1 MLRYSSG
8 LTVTATTPRRPPGD
22 GGRARRKMNVCRLRL
37 TVPPDEGSQPE
48 QGAKEPE
55 RKKNELYHVPNG
67 LSPGK
72 LSHGMVYGVVHRTDN
87 NHKREMVVYGW
98 SADQLKEEMNYIK
111 EVRATLEKVRK
122 KMYGEYDEM
131 KRKIQQLTNEL
142 KVTNAHQESLENHV
156 RVQAAALDSF
166 SEMNSSLTSASIDLQ
181 KTLVDVTL
189 ENTDIR
195 EQIRNLKHT
204 HEQSMEKLR
213 EKQKQLETAQIENQL
228 LKLKV
233 ESSQEANAEVMRE
246 MTRKLY
252 SQYEEKMREEEQK
265 HKAEKEIL
273 LEETNRLLKAIEE
286 ANKKMQITETSIQE
300 KDQRIGELDR
310 LIERMEEERHQL
322 QKQLELNEIK
332 ISGAKSE
339 NNSDSE
345 RSQHLEEVAAS
356 LRERIKHLDDMVH
369 CQQKKVK
376 HMVEEIEMLK
386 KKVKEKELFIIQLL
400 EKISFLEC
408 ENKELQDKL
417 DYLMENQPKTNIET
431 RDTGVGCDLPN
442 STENRRS
449 PESARPVRTYTPF
462 KRVLEFSTKNM
473 KSEIYVFIKLKKGE
487 KDNGN
492 DTFNRKEARVW
503 RPPEDCG
510 SGARGAGPGRLSRRR
525 AVRGGMA
532 AAAGGGD
539 LRGRS
544 LPELREMLR
553 RQERL
558 LADRKFIARLPDRG
572 KKISNFAEKLTLAIL
587 QEEEL
592 ARTAELLSAVRL
604 EFQGKQEEINTSKQ
618 QVILKK
624 DTLNREDSSVFN
636 ENSNIKEVSEISSQ
650 RQEVECI
657 EQDATNTALE
667 NQRTRRKNDK
677 VKAVT
682 KDQNPFCEVVSK
694 SVTSSHQ
701 KNDRQVSQSNAEDGT
716 EGRAALDNGKD
727 ALVDAFQKVTIAD
740 ADDSEKVLE
749 KEQNVAKHKGN
760 IFGSLHPKT
769 PHYIEV
775 LESRAKN
782 PIIKKS
788 KFKTNVLSG
797 EQSGSSHGSSS
808 SQSPGGFGF
817 PITVEE
823 RRLRDKKHLNDITAA
838 RLPPLHHSPAKL
850 LSIEESIAIQIQQ
863 KEAYEEI
870 QAKLAAQKLAE
881 RLNIKMLRFEP
892 EGEASMQYREVRD
905 EDYFSAED

>member
-1 MLRYSSG
+1 MCAGAERRRRPKAAAVRASAAAAEMLRYSSG
-8 LTVTATTPRRPPGD
+8 LTVTATTSRRPPGD
-22 GGRARRKMNVCRLRL
+22 GGRTRRKMNVCRLRL
-37 TVPPDEGSQPE
+37 TVPPDEASQPE
-48 QGAKEPE
+48 QGAKELE
-55 RKKNELYHVPNG
+55 RKKNDLCHVPNG
-67 LSPGK
+67 MPPGK

-322 QKQLELNEIK
+322 QKQLELNEIQ

-345 RSQHLEEVAAS
+345 RSQHLEEVAAN

-417 DYLMENQPKTNIET
+417 DYLMENQPKTNVET
-431 RDTGVGCDLPN
+431 RDTGVGCDLP
-442 STENRRS
+442 
-449 PESARPVRTYTPF
+449 Y
-462 KRVLEFSTKNM
+462 
-473 KSEIYVFIKLKKGE
+473 
-487 KDNGN
+487 
-492 DTFNRKEARVW
+492 
-503 RPPEDCG
+503 
-510 SGARGAGPGRLSRRR
+510 
-525 AVRGGMA
+525 
-532 AAAGGGD
+532 
-539 LRGRS
+539 
-544 LPELREMLR
+544 
-553 RQERL
+553 
-558 LADRKFIARLPDRG
+558 RKFIARLPDKG
-572 KKISNFAEKLTLAIL
+572 KKISDFAEKLTLAIL

-604 EFQGKQEEINTSKQ
+604 EFQVKQEEINTSKH
-618 QVILKK
+618 QVILNE
-624 DTLNREDSSVFN
+624 DTQTCENSSIFN
-636 ENSNIKEVSEISSQ
+636 EKSNIKEVSSIASQ
-650 RQEVECI
+650 GQEAECI
-657 EQDATNTALE
+657 EQDATSTTLK
-667 NQRTRRKNDK
+667 NQRTQGKNGKDK
-677 VKAVT
+677 TVT
-682 KDQNPFCEVVSK
+682 KDQNLFCEVVSNPA
-694 SVTSSHQ
+694 TSSCLE
-701 KNDRQVSQSNAEDGT
+701 NDQQVSPSHPEHGT
-716 EGRAALDNGKD
+716 ESTAASDNRKD
-727 ALVDAFQKVTIAD
+727 ALVDAFQKVKIVD
-740 ADDSEKVLE
+740 GNNDEKVSE
-749 KEQNVAKHKGN
+749 QEQNVAKQHKGR
-760 IFGSLHPKT
+760 IFGSVHPKT

-782 PIIKKS
+782 PVIKKS
-788 KFKTNVLSG
+788 KFKPNMLSG

-808 SQSPGGFGF
+808 SQSPGGFGS
-817 PITVEE
+817 PITAEE

-863 KEAYEEI
+863 KEAYEEM

-892 EGEASMQYREVRD
+892 EGKASMQYREAQD
-905 EDYFSAED
+905 EDYSSAED

>member
-8 LTVTATTPRRPPGD
+8 LTVTATTPRRTAGD

-37 TVPPDEGSQPE
+37 TVPPDEVSQPE

-55 RKKNELYHVPNG
+55 RKKQELYHVPNG
-67 LSPGK
+67 MSPGK

-252 SQYEEKMREEEQK
+252 NQYEEKMREEEQK

-286 ANKKMQITETSIQE
+286 SNKKMQITETSIKE

-322 QKQLELNEIK
+322 QKQLELNEIQL
-332 ISGAKSE
+332 SGAKSE
-339 NNSDSE
+339 SNSDSE

-376 HMVEEIEMLK
+376 HMVEEIEMLR

-417 DYLMENQPKTNIET
+417 EYLMENQPKTNVET
-431 RDTGVGCDLPN
+431 RDAGVGCDLP
-442 STENRRS
+442 S
-449 PESARPVRTYTPF
+449 
-462 KRVLEFSTKNM
+462 
-473 KSEIYVFIKLKKGE
+473 
-487 KDNGN
+487 
-492 DTFNRKEARVW
+492 
-503 RPPEDCG
+503 
-510 SGARGAGPGRLSRRR
+510 
-525 AVRGGMA
+525 
-532 AAAGGGD
+532 
-539 LRGRS
+539 
-544 LPELREMLR
+544 
-553 RQERL
+553 
-558 LADRKFIARLPDRG
+558 RKFIDKLPDKG
-572 KKISNFAEKLTLAIL
+572 KKISDFAEKLMCAIS
-587 QEEEL
+587 QEEEV

-604 EFQGKQEEINTSKQ
+604 EFQAEQDKARTGKQRLALSEHTLHQKEPVVLSDGSRAEVPKTASQGQGGECLGQEPTS
-618 QVILKK
+618 
-624 DTLNREDSSVFN
+624 
-636 ENSNIKEVSEISSQ
+636 
-650 RQEVECI
+650 
-657 EQDATNTALE
+657 TALE
-667 NQRTRRKNDK
+667 HQRTRSRNDEIK
-677 VKAVT
+677 TAT
-682 KDQNPFCEVVSK
+682 EDRNLCEAITESAP
-694 SVTSSHQ
+694 SSHLNSEQ
-701 KNDRQVSQSNAEDGT
+701 QISRNNTEGGT
-716 EGRAALDNGKD
+716 ESDLDNCKD
-727 ALVDAFQKVTIAD
+727 TLVDAFQKVTIGD
-740 ADDSEKVLE
+740 GDNSEKVLE
-749 KEQNVAKHKGN
+749 KEQNVPKHKGN
-760 IFGSLHPKT
+760 VFGSLHPRT

-782 PIIKKS
+782 PVIKKS
-788 KFKTNVLSG
+788 KFKTNALSG
-797 EQSGSSHGSSS
+797 EQSGSSRGSSP
-808 SQSPGGFGF
+808 SQSPGGSGS
-817 PITVEE
+817 PMTAEE

-863 KEAYEEI
+863 KEAYEEM

-881 RLNIKMLRFEP
+881 RLNIKMTSFEP
-892 EGEASMQYREVRD
+892 EGEAAMQYREVRD

>member
-1 MLRYSSG
+1 
-8 LTVTATTPRRPPGD
+8 
-22 GGRARRKMNVCRLRL
+22 MNVCRLRL

-55 RKKNELYHVPNG
+55 RKKNLYHVPNG
-67 LSPGK
+67 MSPGK

-111 EVRATLEKVRK
+111 EVRATLEKVRR

-252 SQYEEKMREEEQK
+252 NQYEEKMREEEQK

-286 ANKKMQITETSIQE
+286 ANKKMQITETTIQE

-310 LIERMEEERHQL
+310 LIECMEEERHQL
-322 QKQLELNEIK
+322 QKQLELNEIQ

-376 HMVEEIEMLK
+376 QMVEEIEMLR

-417 DYLMENQPKTNIET
+417 DYLMENQPKINIET
-431 RDTGVGCDLPN
+431 RDAGVGCDLP
-442 STENRRS
+442 
-449 PESARPVRTYTPF
+449 Y
-462 KRVLEFSTKNM
+462 
-473 KSEIYVFIKLKKGE
+473 
-487 KDNGN
+487 
-492 DTFNRKEARVW
+492 
-503 RPPEDCG
+503 
-510 SGARGAGPGRLSRRR
+510 
-525 AVRGGMA
+525 
-532 AAAGGGD
+532 
-539 LRGRS
+539 
-544 LPELREMLR
+544 
-553 RQERL
+553 
-558 LADRKFIARLPDRG
+558 
-572 KKISNFAEKLTLAIL
+572 
-587 QEEEL
+587 
-592 ARTAELLSAVRL
+592 
-604 EFQGKQEEINTSKQ
+604 
-618 QVILKK
+618 
-624 DTLNREDSSVFN
+624 
-636 ENSNIKEVSEISSQ
+636 
-650 RQEVECI
+650 
-657 EQDATNTALE
+657 
-667 NQRTRRKNDK
+667 
-677 VKAVT
+677 
-682 KDQNPFCEVVSK
+682 
-694 SVTSSHQ
+694 
-701 KNDRQVSQSNAEDGT
+701 
-716 EGRAALDNGKD
+716 
-727 ALVDAFQKVTIAD
+727 
-740 ADDSEKVLE
+740 
-749 KEQNVAKHKGN
+749 
-760 IFGSLHPKT
+760 
-769 PHYIEV
+769 
-775 LESRAKN
+775 
-782 PIIKKS
+782 
-788 KFKTNVLSG
+788 
-797 EQSGSSHGSSS
+797 
-808 SQSPGGFGF
+808 SQSPGGLGS
-817 PITVEE
+817 PVTAEE
-823 RRLRDKKHLNDITAA
+823 RRRRDKKHLNDITAA

-850 LSIEESIAIQIQQ
+850 LSIEESIAIQMQQ
-863 KEAYEEI
+863 KEAYEEM

-905 EDYFSAED
+905 ED

>member
-67 LSPGK
+67 MSPGK

-322 QKQLELNEIK
+322 QKQLELNEMQ

-339 NNSDSE
+339 NNSDTE

-376 HMVEEIEMLK
+376 HMVEEIEMLR
-386 KKVKEKELFIIQLL
+386 KKVKEKELFIVQLL

-417 DYLMENQPKTNIET
+417 DYLMENQPKTNVET
-431 RDTGVGCDLPN
+431 RDTGVGCDLP
-442 STENRRS
+442 
-449 PESARPVRTYTPF
+449 Y
-462 KRVLEFSTKNM
+462 
-473 KSEIYVFIKLKKGE
+473 
-487 KDNGN
+487 
-492 DTFNRKEARVW
+492 
-503 RPPEDCG
+503 
-510 SGARGAGPGRLSRRR
+510 
-525 AVRGGMA
+525 
-532 AAAGGGD
+532 
-539 LRGRS
+539 
-544 LPELREMLR
+544 
-553 RQERL
+553 
-558 LADRKFIARLPDRG
+558 RKFIARLPDKG
-572 KKISNFAEKLTLAIL
+572 KKVSDFVEKLKLAIS
-587 QEEEL
+587 QEEEV

-604 EFQGKQEEINTSKQ
+604 EFQVKQDEINANKQ
-618 QVILKK
+618 QVVLKE
-624 DTLNREDSSVFN
+624 DRLNNENSTVCN
-636 ENSNIKEVSEISSQ
+636 ENSNTKEVSEISSQ
-650 RQEVECI
+650 RQEAECI
-657 EQDATNTALE
+657 AHDATNTALE
-667 NQRTRRKNDK
+667 NQRTQRKNEE
-677 VKAVT
+677 VKTVT
-682 KDQNPFCEVVSK
+682 KDQYLLCEVVSK
-694 SVTSSHQ
+694 SDTSSHL
-701 KNDRQVSQSNAEDGT
+701 KNDEQISQSKSEDGA
-716 EGRAALDNGKD
+716 ESAGALDNSKD
-727 ALVDAFQKVTIAD
+727 ELVDAFQKVTIVGG
-740 ADDSEKVLE
+740 DDGEKVLD
-749 KEQNVAKHKGN
+749 KEQSVAKHKGN
-760 IFGSLHPKT
+760 IFGSLYPKT

-782 PIIKKS
+782 PVIKKS

-797 EQSGSSHGSSS
+797 EQNGSLRGSAS
-808 SQSPGGFGF
+808 SQSPGACGS
-817 PITVEE
+817 PITAEE
-823 RRLRDKKHLNDITAA
+823 RRLRDKKHLNEITAA
-838 RLPPLHHSPAKL
+838 RLPPLHHSPTKL

-863 KEAYEEI
+863 KAVYEEM

-892 EGEASMQYREVRD
+892 EGVLQYRDGRD
-905 EDYFSAED
+905 EDYSSAED

>member
-8 LTVTATTPRRPPGD
+8 LTVTATTPRRPGGD
-22 GGRARRKMNVCRLRL
+22 SGRARRKMNVCRLRL

-67 LSPGK
+67 MSPGT

-87 NHKREMVVYGW
+87 NRKREMVVYGW

-252 SQYEEKMREEEQK
+252 SQYEEKMKEEEQK

-322 QKQLELNEIK
+322 QKQLELNEIQ

-339 NNSDSE
+339 NSDSE

-376 HMVEEIEMLK
+376 HMVEEIEMLR

-417 DYLMENQPKTNIET
+417 DYLMENQPKTNVET
-431 RDTGVGCDLPN
+431 RDAGVGCDLP
-442 STENRRS
+442 S
-449 PESARPVRTYTPF
+449 
-462 KRVLEFSTKNM
+462 
-473 KSEIYVFIKLKKGE
+473 
-487 KDNGN
+487 
-492 DTFNRKEARVW
+492 
-503 RPPEDCG
+503 
-510 SGARGAGPGRLSRRR
+510 
-525 AVRGGMA
+525 
-532 AAAGGGD
+532 
-539 LRGRS
+539 
-544 LPELREMLR
+544 
-553 RQERL
+553 
-558 LADRKFIARLPDRG
+558 RKFIDRLPDKG
-572 KKISNFAEKLTLAIL
+572 KKISDFAEKLKLAIL

-592 ARTAELLSAVRL
+592 ARTAELLTAVRL
-604 EFQGKQEEINTSKQ
+604 EFQANQEKANTSKQ
-618 QVILKK
+618 QVTLKE
-624 DTLNREDSSVFN
+624 DVLSQEDSSALN
-636 ENSNIKEVSEISSQ
+636 KNSNIKDVSKISSQ
-650 RQEVECI
+650 KQEAECI
-657 EQDATNTALE
+657 GQDATKTALE
-667 NQRTRRKNDK
+667 NQRTLRDDDK
-677 VKAVT
+677 IKTVS
-682 KDQNPFCEVVSK
+682 KDQGLFCEVVSK
-694 SVTSSHQ
+694 SATSSHL
-701 KNDRQVSQSNAEDGT
+701 KNDQQISQRSADDGT
-716 EGRAALDNGKD
+716 ESTGATDNSRD
-727 ALVDAFQKVTIAD
+727 MLVDAFQKVTIAD
-740 ADDSEKVLE
+740 GDNSEKVLE

-782 PIIKKS
+782 PVIKKS

-808 SQSPGGFGF
+808 SQSPGGFGS
-817 PITVEE
+817 PITAEE

-838 RLPPLHHSPAKL
+838 RLPPLHHAPAKL

-863 KEAYEEI
+863 KEVYEEM

-881 RLNIKMLRFEP
+881 RLNIKMMSFEP
-892 EGEASMQYREVRD
+892 EGEAAMQYREVRD

>member
-67 LSPGK
+67 MSPGK

-310 LIERMEEERHQL
+310 LIECMEEERHQL
-322 QKQLELNEIK
+322 QKQLELNEMQ

-339 NNSDSE
+339 NNSDSD

-376 HMVEEIEMLK
+376 HMVEEIEMLR

-417 DYLMENQPKTNIET
+417 DFLMENQPKTNIET
-431 RDTGVGCDLPN
+431 RDAGVGCDLP
-442 STENRRS
+442 
-449 PESARPVRTYTPF
+449 Y
-462 KRVLEFSTKNM
+462 
-473 KSEIYVFIKLKKGE
+473 
-487 KDNGN
+487 
-492 DTFNRKEARVW
+492 
-503 RPPEDCG
+503 
-510 SGARGAGPGRLSRRR
+510 
-525 AVRGGMA
+525 
-532 AAAGGGD
+532 
-539 LRGRS
+539 
-544 LPELREMLR
+544 
-553 RQERL
+553 
-558 LADRKFIARLPDRG
+558 RKFIARLPDKG
-572 KKISNFAEKLTLAIL
+572 KKISDFAEKLRVAIL

-604 EFQGKQEEINTSKQ
+604 EFQVKQEEISTSKQ
-618 QVILKK
+618 QVILNT
-624 DTLNREDSSVFN
+624 DTLNREGSSALN
-636 ENSNIKEVSEISSQ
+636 ENSNMKEVSEISSQ
-650 RQEVECI
+650 RQEAECI
-657 EQDATNTALE
+657 EQEHPNTALE
-667 NQRTRRKNDK
+667 SQRTRRKEDE
-677 VKAVT
+677 VKTVT
-682 KDQNPFCEVVSK
+682 KDQNLFCGVTSK
-694 SVTSSHQ
+694 SAMSSHLR
-701 KNDRQVSQSNAEDGT
+701 NDQQVSQSSTEGGT
-716 EGRAALDNGKD
+716 ESTAALDNSKD
-727 ALVDAFQKVTIAD
+727 TLVEAFQKVTIVD
-740 ADDSEKVLE
+740 GDNSGKVLE
-749 KEQNVAKHKGN
+749 KEQHVAKHKGN
-760 IFGSLHPKT
+760 IFGSLYPKT

-782 PIIKKS
+782 PVIKKS
-788 KFKTNVLSG
+788 KFKTNIVSG

-808 SQSPGGFGF
+808 SQSPGGLGS
-817 PITVEE
+817 PITTEE

-838 RLPPLHHSPAKL
+838 RLPPLHHAPAKL
-850 LSIEESIAIQIQQ
+850 LPIEESIAIQIQQ
-863 KEAYEEI
+863 KEAYEEM

>member
-8 LTVTATTPRRPPGD
+8 LTVTATTPRRPGGD
-22 GGRARRKMNVCRLRL
+22 SGRARRKMNVCRLRL

-67 LSPGK
+67 MSPGT

-322 QKQLELNEIK
+322 QKQLELNEIQ

-339 NNSDSE
+339 NSDSE

-376 HMVEEIEMLK
+376 HMVEEIEMLR
-386 KKVKEKELFIIQLL
+386 KKVKEKEVFIIQLL

-417 DYLMENQPKTNIET
+417 DYLMENQPKTNVET
-431 RDTGVGCDLPN
+431 RDAGVECDLPS
-442 STENRRS
+442 STSIENRRS

-462 KRVLEFSTKNM
+462 KRVLEFSTKN
-473 KSEIYVFIKLKKGE
+473 S
-487 KDNGN
+487 
-492 DTFNRKEARVW
+492 
-503 RPPEDCG
+503 
-510 SGARGAGPGRLSRRR
+510 
-525 AVRGGMA
+525 
-532 AAAGGGD
+532 
-539 LRGRS
+539 
-544 LPELREMLR
+544 
-553 RQERL
+553 
-558 LADRKFIARLPDRG
+558 
-572 KKISNFAEKLTLAIL
+572 
-587 QEEEL
+587 
-592 ARTAELLSAVRL
+592 
-604 EFQGKQEEINTSKQ
+604 TS
-618 QVILKK
+618 
-624 DTLNREDSSVFN
+624 
-636 ENSNIKEVSEISSQ
+636 
-650 RQEVECI
+650 
-657 EQDATNTALE
+657 
-667 NQRTRRKNDK
+667 
-677 VKAVT
+677 
-682 KDQNPFCEVVSK
+682 
-694 SVTSSHQ
+694 
-701 KNDRQVSQSNAEDGT
+701 
-716 EGRAALDNGKD
+716 
-727 ALVDAFQKVTIAD
+727 
-740 ADDSEKVLE
+740 
-749 KEQNVAKHKGN
+749 
-760 IFGSLHPKT
+760 
-769 PHYIEV
+769 
-775 LESRAKN
+775 
-782 PIIKKS
+782 
-788 KFKTNVLSG
+788 
-797 EQSGSSHGSSS
+797 
-808 SQSPGGFGF
+808 
-817 PITVEE
+817 
-823 RRLRDKKHLNDITAA
+823 
-838 RLPPLHHSPAKL
+838 
-850 LSIEESIAIQIQQ
+850 
-863 KEAYEEI
+863 
-870 QAKLAAQKLAE
+870 
-881 RLNIKMLRFEP
+881 
-892 EGEASMQYREVRD
+892 
-905 EDYFSAED
+905 

>member
-1 MLRYSSG
+1 MEECQTLVSLLVVSRHI
-8 LTVTATTPRRPPGD
+8 
-22 GGRARRKMNVCRLRL
+22 MNVCRLRL
-37 TVPPDEGSQPE
+37 TVPPDEISQPD

-55 RKKNELYHVPNG
+55 RKKNLYHVPNG
-67 LSPGK
+67 MSPGK

-322 QKQLELNEIK
+322 QKQLELNEMQ

-376 HMVEEIEMLK
+376 HMVEEIEMLR

-417 DYLMENQPKTNIET
+417 DFLMENQPKTNIET
-431 RDTGVGCDLPN
+431 RDAGVECDLP
-442 STENRRS
+442 
-449 PESARPVRTYTPF
+449 Y
-462 KRVLEFSTKNM
+462 
-473 KSEIYVFIKLKKGE
+473 
-487 KDNGN
+487 
-492 DTFNRKEARVW
+492 
-503 RPPEDCG
+503 
-510 SGARGAGPGRLSRRR
+510 
-525 AVRGGMA
+525 
-532 AAAGGGD
+532 
-539 LRGRS
+539 
-544 LPELREMLR
+544 
-553 RQERL
+553 
-558 LADRKFIARLPDRG
+558 RLPD
-572 KKISNFAEKLTLAIL
+572 K
-587 QEEEL
+587 
-592 ARTAELLSAVRL
+592 
-604 EFQGKQEEINTSKQ
+604 
-618 QVILKK
+618 
-624 DTLNREDSSVFN
+624 
-636 ENSNIKEVSEISSQ
+636 
-650 RQEVECI
+650 
-657 EQDATNTALE
+657 
-667 NQRTRRKNDK
+667 
-677 VKAVT
+677 
-682 KDQNPFCEVVSK
+682 
-694 SVTSSHQ
+694 
-701 KNDRQVSQSNAEDGT
+701 
-716 EGRAALDNGKD
+716 
-727 ALVDAFQKVTIAD
+727 
-740 ADDSEKVLE
+740 
-749 KEQNVAKHKGN
+749 
-760 IFGSLHPKT
+760 
-769 PHYIEV
+769 
-775 LESRAKN
+775 
-782 PIIKKS
+782 
-788 KFKTNVLSG
+788 

-808 SQSPGGFGF
+808 SQSPGGLGS
-817 PITVEE
+817 PITTEE

-838 RLPPLHHSPAKL
+838 RLPPLHHAPAKL
-850 LSIEESIAIQIQQ
+850 LPIEESIAIQIQQ
-863 KEAYEEI
+863 KEAYEEM

>member
-8 LTVTATTPRRPPGD
+8 LTVTATTPRGQPGD

-37 TVPPDEGSQPE
+37 TVPPDEVSQPE
-48 QGAKEPE
+48 QGVKETE
-55 RKKNELYHVPNG
+55 RKKSELYHVPNG
-67 LSPGK
+67 MCPGK

-142 KVTNAHQESLENHV
+142 KVTNAHQESLETHV

-233 ESSQEANAEVMRE
+233 EASQEANAEVMRE

-265 HKAEKEIL
+265 HKAEKEVL

-310 LIERMEEERHQL
+310 LIERMEVERQQL
-322 QKQLELNEIK
+322 QKQLELNEIQ
-332 ISGAKSE
+332 IYGAKSE

-376 HMVEEIEMLK
+376 HMVEEIEMLR
-386 KKVKEKELFIIQLL
+386 KKVKEKELFIVQLL

-431 RDTGVGCDLPN
+431 RDAGVECDLPY
-442 STENRRS
+442 SPVAENRSAES
-449 PESARPVRTYTPF
+449 PRPVRTYTPF
-462 KRVLEFSTKNM
+462 KRVLEFSTKN
-473 KSEIYVFIKLKKGE
+473 S
-487 KDNGN
+487 
-492 DTFNRKEARVW
+492 
-503 RPPEDCG
+503 
-510 SGARGAGPGRLSRRR
+510 
-525 AVRGGMA
+525 
-532 AAAGGGD
+532 
-539 LRGRS
+539 
-544 LPELREMLR
+544 
-553 RQERL
+553 
-558 LADRKFIARLPDRG
+558 
-572 KKISNFAEKLTLAIL
+572 
-587 QEEEL
+587 
-592 ARTAELLSAVRL
+592 
-604 EFQGKQEEINTSKQ
+604 TS
-618 QVILKK
+618 
-624 DTLNREDSSVFN
+624 
-636 ENSNIKEVSEISSQ
+636 
-650 RQEVECI
+650 
-657 EQDATNTALE
+657 
-667 NQRTRRKNDK
+667 
-677 VKAVT
+677 
-682 KDQNPFCEVVSK
+682 
-694 SVTSSHQ
+694 
-701 KNDRQVSQSNAEDGT
+701 
-716 EGRAALDNGKD
+716 
-727 ALVDAFQKVTIAD
+727 
-740 ADDSEKVLE
+740 
-749 KEQNVAKHKGN
+749 
-760 IFGSLHPKT
+760 
-769 PHYIEV
+769 
-775 LESRAKN
+775 
-782 PIIKKS
+782 
-788 KFKTNVLSG
+788 
-797 EQSGSSHGSSS
+797 
-808 SQSPGGFGF
+808 
-817 PITVEE
+817 
-823 RRLRDKKHLNDITAA
+823 
-838 RLPPLHHSPAKL
+838 
-850 LSIEESIAIQIQQ
+850 
-863 KEAYEEI
+863 
-870 QAKLAAQKLAE
+870 
-881 RLNIKMLRFEP
+881 
-892 EGEASMQYREVRD
+892 
-905 EDYFSAED
+905 

>member
-8 LTVTATTPRRPPGD
+8 LTVTATTPRRPGGD
-22 GGRARRKMNVCRLRL
+22 SGRARRKMNVCRLRL

-67 LSPGK
+67 MSPGT

-322 QKQLELNEIK
+322 QKQLELNEIQ

-339 NNSDSE
+339 NSDSE

-376 HMVEEIEMLK
+376 HMVEEIEMLR
-386 KKVKEKELFIIQLL
+386 KKVKEKEVFIIQLL

-417 DYLMENQPKTNIET
+417 DYLMENQPKTNVET
-431 RDTGVGCDLPN
+431 RDAGVECDLP
-442 STENRRS
+442 S
-449 PESARPVRTYTPF
+449 
-462 KRVLEFSTKNM
+462 
-473 KSEIYVFIKLKKGE
+473 
-487 KDNGN
+487 
-492 DTFNRKEARVW
+492 
-503 RPPEDCG
+503 
-510 SGARGAGPGRLSRRR
+510 
-525 AVRGGMA
+525 
-532 AAAGGGD
+532 
-539 LRGRS
+539 
-544 LPELREMLR
+544 
-553 RQERL
+553 
-558 LADRKFIARLPDRG
+558 RKFIERLPDKG
-572 KKISNFAEKLTLAIL
+572 QKIADLAEKLQLAIL
-587 QEEEL
+587 QEEEA

-604 EFQGKQEEINTSKQ
+604 ELQAKQEE
-618 QVILKK
+618 
-624 DTLNREDSSVFN
+624 DTQSRERSSAPSR
-636 ENSNIKEVSEISSQ
+636 NSAVKEAPEVPSQ
-650 RQEVECI
+650 EQEAECVG
-657 EQDATNTALE
+657 QGATKTAVG
-667 NQRTRRKNDK
+667 NQRTLGDDDK
-677 VKAVT
+677 IETVP
-682 KDQNPFCEVVSK
+682 KDQGLLCEVVSQPA
-694 SVTSSHQ
+694 TSSHVRNAGQ
-701 KNDRQVSQSNAEDGT
+701 ISQSNADDGAGSAGAT
-716 EGRAALDNGKD
+716 DNRD
-727 ALVDAFQKVTIAD
+727 TLVDAFQKVTIAD
-740 ADDSEKVLE
+740 GDNSEKVLE

-782 PIIKKS
+782 PVIKKS
-788 KFKTNVLSG
+788 KFRTNVLSG

-808 SQSPGGFGF
+808 SQSPGGVGS
-817 PITVEE
+817 PITAEE

-838 RLPPLHHSPAKL
+838 RLPPLHHAPAKL

-863 KEAYEEI
+863 KEAYEEM

-881 RLNIKMLRFEP
+881 RLNIKMMSFEP
-892 EGEASMQYREVRD
+892 EGEAAMQYREVRD

>member
-8 LTVTATTPRRPPGD
+8 LTVTATTPRRPGGD
-22 GGRARRKMNVCRLRL
+22 SGRARRKMNVCRLRL

-67 LSPGK
+67 MSPGT

-87 NHKREMVVYGW
+87 NRKREMVVYGW

-322 QKQLELNEIK
+322 QKQLELNEIQ

-339 NNSDSE
+339 NSDSE

-376 HMVEEIEMLK
+376 HMVEEIEMLR

-417 DYLMENQPKTNIET
+417 DYLMENQPKTNVET
-431 RDTGVGCDLPN
+431 RDAGVGCDLP
-442 STENRRS
+442 S
-449 PESARPVRTYTPF
+449 
-462 KRVLEFSTKNM
+462 
-473 KSEIYVFIKLKKGE
+473 
-487 KDNGN
+487 
-492 DTFNRKEARVW
+492 
-503 RPPEDCG
+503 
-510 SGARGAGPGRLSRRR
+510 
-525 AVRGGMA
+525 
-532 AAAGGGD
+532 
-539 LRGRS
+539 
-544 LPELREMLR
+544 
-553 RQERL
+553 
-558 LADRKFIARLPDRG
+558 RKFIDRLPDKG
-572 KKISNFAEKLTLAIL
+572 KKISDFAEKLKLAIL

-592 ARTAELLSAVRL
+592 ARTAELLTAVRL
-604 EFQGKQEEINTSKQ
+604 EFQANQEKANTSKQ
-618 QVILKK
+618 QVTLKE
-624 DTLNREDSSVFN
+624 DMLSQEDSSALN
-636 ENSNIKEVSEISSQ
+636 KNSNIKEVSKISSQ
-650 RQEVECI
+650 KQEAECI
-657 EQDATNTALE
+657 GQDATKTALE
-667 NQRTRRKNDK
+667 NQRTLRDDDK
-677 VKAVT
+677 IKTVS
-682 KDQNPFCEVVSK
+682 KDQGLFCEVVSK
-694 SVTSSHQ
+694 SATSSHL
-701 KNDRQVSQSNAEDGT
+701 KNDQQMSQRSADDGT
-716 EGRAALDNGKD
+716 ETTGATDNSRD
-727 ALVDAFQKVTIAD
+727 MLIDVFQKVTIAD
-740 ADDSEKVLE
+740 GDNSEKVLE

-782 PIIKKS
+782 PVIRKS

-797 EQSGSSHGSSS
+797 EQSGSSHGSSP
-808 SQSPGGFGF
+808 SQSPGGFGS
-817 PITVEE
+817 PITTEE

-838 RLPPLHHSPAKL
+838 RLPPLHHAPAKL
-850 LSIEESIAIQIQQ
+850 LSIEESIVIQIQQ
-863 KEAYEEI
+863 KEAYEEM

-881 RLNIKMLRFEP
+881 RLNIKMMSFEP
-892 EGEASMQYREVRD
+892 EGEAAMQYREVRD

>member
-1 MLRYSSG
+1 
-8 LTVTATTPRRPPGD
+8 
-22 GGRARRKMNVCRLRL
+22 MNVCRLRL
-37 TVPPDEGSQPE
+37 TVPPDEVSQSE
-48 QGAKEPE
+48 QVTKEPE
-55 RKKNELYHVPNG
+55 RKKKELYHVPNG
-67 LSPGK
+67 MSPGK

-87 NHKREMVVYGW
+87 NHQREMVVYGW

-265 HKAEKEIL
+265 HKAEKEVL

-300 KDQRIGELDR
+300 KDRRIGELDR

-322 QKQLELNEIK
+322 QKQLELNEIQ

-339 NNSDSE
+339 TNSDSE

-376 HMVEEIEMLK
+376 HMVEEIEMLR

-417 DYLMENQPKTNIET
+417 DYLMENQPKTNTET
-431 RDTGVGCDLPN
+431 RDTGVGCDLP
-442 STENRRS
+442 
-449 PESARPVRTYTPF
+449 F
-462 KRVLEFSTKNM
+462 
-473 KSEIYVFIKLKKGE
+473 
-487 KDNGN
+487 
-492 DTFNRKEARVW
+492 
-503 RPPEDCG
+503 
-510 SGARGAGPGRLSRRR
+510 
-525 AVRGGMA
+525 
-532 AAAGGGD
+532 
-539 LRGRS
+539 
-544 LPELREMLR
+544 
-553 RQERL
+553 
-558 LADRKFIARLPDRG
+558 RKFIGRLPDKG
-572 KKISNFAEKLTLAIL
+572 KKISDFVEKLTLAIS

-592 ARTAELLSAVRL
+592 AKTAELLSAVRL
-604 EFQGKQEEINTSKQ
+604 EFQAKQEEVHKSKQ
-618 QVILKK
+618 QVA
-624 DTLNREDSSVFN
+624 LNEHIPSQEDSSDFN
-636 ENSNIKEVSEISSQ
+636 ENSNIKEVSKIASQ
-650 RQEVECI
+650 RQKAECT
-657 EQDATNTALE
+657 QQAATNTAFE
-667 NQRTRRKNDK
+667 NQRTQRKNDE
-677 VKAVT
+677 VKTAI
-682 KDQNPFCEVVSK
+682 KDQNHFCEISSK
-694 SVTSSHQ
+694 SATSSHL
-701 KNDRQVSQSNAEDGT
+701 KNDQQISQISSQDGT
-716 EGRAALDNGKD
+716 ESAGALDSNKD
-727 ALVDAFQKVTIAD
+727 MLVDAFQKVTIVD
-740 ADDSEKVLE
+740 GENNEKVLE
-749 KEQNVAKHKGN
+749 KEQNVAKYKGS
-760 IFGSLHPKT
+760 IFGSLHTKT

-782 PIIKKS
+782 PIIKKN
-788 KFKTNVLSG
+788 KFKTNILSG
-797 EQSGSSHGSSS
+797 ELSGSSHGSSS
-808 SQSPGGFGF
+808 SQSPGGFGS
-817 PITVEE
+817 PITTEE

-838 RLPPLHHSPAKL
+838 RLPPLHHAPAKL

-863 KEAYEEI
+863 KEAYEEM

-881 RLNIKMLRFEP
+881 RLNIKMIRFEP

-905 EDYFSAED
+905 EDYVSGED

>member
-1 MLRYSSG
+1 MNHMQLKEKHALPPGLKRMTCKKCEEWPSRLTDTVYDQIHKWLGLIFQLIRFYWDFSSG
-8 LTVTATTPRRPPGD
+8 LCQLLVCRWREDIDEKNEPFNMATLRQVV
-22 GGRARRKMNVCRLRL
+22 KMNVCRLRL

-67 LSPGK
+67 MSPGT

-322 QKQLELNEIK
+322 QKQLELNERQ

-339 NNSDSE
+339 NSDSE

-376 HMVEEIEMLK
+376 HMVEEIEMLR

-417 DYLMENQPKTNIET
+417 DYLMENQPKTNVET
-431 RDTGVGCDLPN
+431 RDAGVGCDLPS
-442 STENRRS
+442 STSIENRRS

-462 KRVLEFSTKNM
+462 KRVLEFSTKN
-473 KSEIYVFIKLKKGE
+473 S
-487 KDNGN
+487 
-492 DTFNRKEARVW
+492 
-503 RPPEDCG
+503 
-510 SGARGAGPGRLSRRR
+510 
-525 AVRGGMA
+525 
-532 AAAGGGD
+532 
-539 LRGRS
+539 
-544 LPELREMLR
+544 
-553 RQERL
+553 
-558 LADRKFIARLPDRG
+558 
-572 KKISNFAEKLTLAIL
+572 
-587 QEEEL
+587 
-592 ARTAELLSAVRL
+592 
-604 EFQGKQEEINTSKQ
+604 TS
-618 QVILKK
+618 
-624 DTLNREDSSVFN
+624 
-636 ENSNIKEVSEISSQ
+636 
-650 RQEVECI
+650 
-657 EQDATNTALE
+657 
-667 NQRTRRKNDK
+667 
-677 VKAVT
+677 
-682 KDQNPFCEVVSK
+682 
-694 SVTSSHQ
+694 
-701 KNDRQVSQSNAEDGT
+701 
-716 EGRAALDNGKD
+716 
-727 ALVDAFQKVTIAD
+727 
-740 ADDSEKVLE
+740 
-749 KEQNVAKHKGN
+749 
-760 IFGSLHPKT
+760 
-769 PHYIEV
+769 
-775 LESRAKN
+775 
-782 PIIKKS
+782 
-788 KFKTNVLSG
+788 
-797 EQSGSSHGSSS
+797 
-808 SQSPGGFGF
+808 
-817 PITVEE
+817 
-823 RRLRDKKHLNDITAA
+823 
-838 RLPPLHHSPAKL
+838 
-850 LSIEESIAIQIQQ
+850 
-863 KEAYEEI
+863 
-870 QAKLAAQKLAE
+870 
-881 RLNIKMLRFEP
+881 
-892 EGEASMQYREVRD
+892 
-905 EDYFSAED
+905 

>member
-1 MLRYSSG
+1 MLRFSSG
-8 LTVTATTPRRPPGD
+8 LTVTATTPRRSAGD
-22 GGRARRKMNVCRLRL
+22 SGRARRKMNVCRLRL

-55 RKKNELYHVPNG
+55 RNKNELYHIPNG
-67 LSPGK
+67 MAPGK

-87 NHKREMVVYGW
+87 NHKKEMVVYGW

-131 KRKIQQLTNEL
+131 KRKIHQLTNEL

-252 SQYEEKMREEEQK
+252 SQYEEKMQEEERK

-286 ANKKMQITETSIQE
+286 ANRKMQITETSIQE

-310 LIERMEEERHQL
+310 LIERMEQERHQL
-322 QKQLELNEIK
+322 QKQLELNEIQ

-339 NNSDSE
+339 NSSDSE

-376 HMVEEIEMLK
+376 HMVEEIEMLR
-386 KKVKEKELFIIQLL
+386 KKVKEKELFIVQLL

-417 DYLMENQPKTNIET
+417 DYLMENQPKTNVET
-431 RDTGVGCDLPN
+431 RDTGVECDLP
-442 STENRRS
+442 
-449 PESARPVRTYTPF
+449 Y
-462 KRVLEFSTKNM
+462 
-473 KSEIYVFIKLKKGE
+473 
-487 KDNGN
+487 
-492 DTFNRKEARVW
+492 
-503 RPPEDCG
+503 
-510 SGARGAGPGRLSRRR
+510 
-525 AVRGGMA
+525 
-532 AAAGGGD
+532 
-539 LRGRS
+539 
-544 LPELREMLR
+544 
-553 RQERL
+553 
-558 LADRKFIARLPDRG
+558 RKFISRLPDKG
-572 KKISNFAEKLTLAIL
+572 KKISDFAEKLTFAIL

-604 EFQGKQEEINTSKQ
+604 EFQVKQEEINTSKR
-618 QVILKK
+618 QVILTE
-624 DTLNREDSSVFN
+624 DTLSHEDSSLFN
-636 ENSNIKEVSEISSQ
+636 KTKTVNKVSEISSQ
-650 RQEVECI
+650 RQ
-657 EQDATNTALE
+657 DAEHSQLGASITVLDNE
-667 NQRTRRKNDK
+667 RTQKKNDE
-677 VKAVT
+677 VKTVT
-682 KDQNPFCEVVSK
+682 KDQTLSCEVTSK
-694 SVTSSHQ
+694 SATNSHLR
-701 KNDRQVSQSNAEDGT
+701 NDQQVSQSNAEDGT
-716 EGRAALDNGKD
+716 ESTGALDNNKD
-727 ALVDAFQKVTIAD
+727 ALVDAFQKVTIVD
-740 ADDSEKVLE
+740 GDHSGKVLE
-749 KEQNVAKHKGN
+749 KEQNVATCKGN
-760 IFGSLHPKT
+760 VFGSLHPKT

-782 PIIKKS
+782 PVIKKN

-808 SQSPGGFGF
+808 SQSPGGRGSTFN
-817 PITVEE
+817 EE

-863 KEAYEEI
+863 KEAYEEM

-881 RLNIKMLRFEP
+881 RLNIKMLKFEP

>member
-8 LTVTATTPRRPPGD
+8 LTVTATTPRRPPDD
-22 GGRARRKMNVCRLRL
+22 GGRSRRKMNVCRLRL
-37 TVPPDEGSQPE
+37 TVPPDEVSQPE
-48 QGAKEPE
+48 QGPKETE
-55 RKKNELYHVPNG
+55 RKKSELYHVPNG
-67 LSPGK
+67 MSPGK

-265 HKAEKEIL
+265 HKAEKEML
-273 LEETNRLLKAIEE
+273 LEETNQLLKAIEE
-286 ANKKMQITETSIQE
+286 ANKKMQVTETSIQE

-322 QKQLELNEIK
+322 QKQLELNELQ

-376 HMVEEIEMLK
+376 HMVEEIEMLR

-400 EKISFLEC
+400 DKISFLEC

-417 DYLMENQPKTNIET
+417 DYLMENQQKTNIET
-431 RDTGVGCDLPN
+431 RDTGVECDLPY
-442 STENRRS
+442 STSSENRP
-449 PESARPVRTYTPF
+449 PESPRPVRTYTPF
-462 KRVLEFSTKNM
+462 KRVLEFST
-473 KSEIYVFIKLKKGE
+473 
-487 KDNGN
+487 
-492 DTFNRKEARVW
+492 
-503 RPPEDCG
+503 
-510 SGARGAGPGRLSRRR
+510 
-525 AVRGGMA
+525 
-532 AAAGGGD
+532 
-539 LRGRS
+539 RS
-544 LPELREMLR
+544 
-553 RQERL
+553 
-558 LADRKFIARLPDRG
+558 
-572 KKISNFAEKLTLAIL
+572 S
-587 QEEEL
+587 
-592 ARTAELLSAVRL
+592 
-604 EFQGKQEEINTSKQ
+604 TS
-618 QVILKK
+618 
-624 DTLNREDSSVFN
+624 
-636 ENSNIKEVSEISSQ
+636 
-650 RQEVECI
+650 
-657 EQDATNTALE
+657 
-667 NQRTRRKNDK
+667 
-677 VKAVT
+677 
-682 KDQNPFCEVVSK
+682 
-694 SVTSSHQ
+694 
-701 KNDRQVSQSNAEDGT
+701 
-716 EGRAALDNGKD
+716 
-727 ALVDAFQKVTIAD
+727 
-740 ADDSEKVLE
+740 
-749 KEQNVAKHKGN
+749 
-760 IFGSLHPKT
+760 
-769 PHYIEV
+769 
-775 LESRAKN
+775 
-782 PIIKKS
+782 
-788 KFKTNVLSG
+788 
-797 EQSGSSHGSSS
+797 
-808 SQSPGGFGF
+808 
-817 PITVEE
+817 
-823 RRLRDKKHLNDITAA
+823 
-838 RLPPLHHSPAKL
+838 
-850 LSIEESIAIQIQQ
+850 
-863 KEAYEEI
+863 
-870 QAKLAAQKLAE
+870 
-881 RLNIKMLRFEP
+881 
-892 EGEASMQYREVRD
+892 
-905 EDYFSAED
+905 

>member
-48 QGAKEPE
+48 QVTKEPE
-55 RKKNELYHVPNG
+55 RKKKELYHVPNG
-67 LSPGK
+67 MSPGK

-87 NHKREMVVYGW
+87 NHQREMVVYGW

-322 QKQLELNEIK
+322 QKQLELNEIQL
-332 ISGAKSE
+332 SGAKSE
-339 NNSDSE
+339 SNSDSE

-376 HMVEEIEMLK
+376 HMVEEIEMLR

-431 RDTGVGCDLPN
+431 RDTGVGCDLP
-442 STENRRS
+442 
-449 PESARPVRTYTPF
+449 F
-462 KRVLEFSTKNM
+462 
-473 KSEIYVFIKLKKGE
+473 
-487 KDNGN
+487 
-492 DTFNRKEARVW
+492 
-503 RPPEDCG
+503 
-510 SGARGAGPGRLSRRR
+510 
-525 AVRGGMA
+525 
-532 AAAGGGD
+532 
-539 LRGRS
+539 
-544 LPELREMLR
+544 
-553 RQERL
+553 
-558 LADRKFIARLPDRG
+558 RKFIGRLPDKG
-572 KKISNFAEKLTLAIL
+572 KKISDFVEKLTLAIS

-592 ARTAELLSAVRL
+592 VKTTELLSTVRL
-604 EFQGKQEEINTSKQ
+604 EFQAKQEAHKSKQ
-618 QVILKK
+618 QT
-624 DTLNREDSSVFN
+624 TLREDVPNQEDSSVFN
-636 ENSNIKEVSEISSQ
+636 ENSNIKEVSEIASQ
-650 RQEVECI
+650 RQEAECTQ
-657 EQDATNTALE
+657 QDATDTAFE
-667 NQRTRRKNDK
+667 SQRTRRRNDK
-677 VKAVT
+677 MKT
-682 KDQNPFCEVVSK
+682 DIKDQNHFYEISSK
-694 SVTSSHQ
+694 SATGSHL
-701 KNDRQVSQSNAEDGT
+701 KNDQQISQINSQDGT
-716 EGRAALDNGKD
+716 GSTGALGNNKD
-727 ALVDAFQKVTIAD
+727 MLVDAFQKITIAD
-740 ADDSEKVLE
+740 GDNNERVLE
-749 KEQNVAKHKGN
+749 KEQNVAKHKEN
-760 IFGSLHPKT
+760 IFGSLHTKK

-775 LESRAKN
+775 LESRVKN
-782 PIIKKS
+782 PITKKN

-797 EQSGSSHGSSS
+797 ELSGSSHSSSS
-808 SQSPGGFGF
+808 SQSPGAFGS
-817 PITVEE
+817 PITAEE

-838 RLPPLHHSPAKL
+838 RLPPLHHAPAKL
-850 LSIEESIAIQIQQ
+850 LSIDESIAIQIQQ
-863 KEAYEEI
+863 KEAYEEM

-881 RLNIKMLRFEP
+881 RLNIKMIKFEP

-905 EDYFSAED
+905 EDYISGED

>member
-8 LTVTATTPRRPPGD
+8 LTLTATTPRRSAGSD
-22 GGRARRKMNVCRLRL
+22 GRARRKMNVCRLRL
-37 TVPPDEGSQPE
+37 TVPPDESSQPE
-48 QGAKEPE
+48 QGMKEPE
-55 RKKNELYHVPNG
+55 RKKNQKSGLSRSHKGNLLLYVMERIKQKLVRPGSKNELYHVPNG
-67 LSPGK
+67 MSPGK

-322 QKQLELNEIK
+322 QKQLELNEIQ
-332 ISGAKSE
+332 ISGAKSD

-376 HMVEEIEMLK
+376 HMVEEIEMLR

-417 DYLMENQPKTNIET
+417 DYLMENHPKTNIET
-431 RDTGVGCDLPN
+431 RDTGVECDLP
-442 STENRRS
+442 
-449 PESARPVRTYTPF
+449 Y
-462 KRVLEFSTKNM
+462 
-473 KSEIYVFIKLKKGE
+473 
-487 KDNGN
+487 
-492 DTFNRKEARVW
+492 
-503 RPPEDCG
+503 
-510 SGARGAGPGRLSRRR
+510 
-525 AVRGGMA
+525 
-532 AAAGGGD
+532 
-539 LRGRS
+539 
-544 LPELREMLR
+544 
-553 RQERL
+553 
-558 LADRKFIARLPDRG
+558 RKFIARLPDKG
-572 KKISNFAEKLTLAIL
+572 KKISDFAEKLTLAIL

-604 EFQGKQEEINTSKQ
+604 EFQGKQEEIITSKQ
-618 QVILKK
+618 QVILNE
-624 DTLNREDSSVFN
+624 DTLNNEDSTVFN
-636 ENSNIKEVSEISSQ
+636 ENSNIKEIFEISSQ
-650 RQEVECI
+650 RQAAECV
-657 EQDATNTALE
+657 EQDTTNTALE
-667 NQRTRRKNDK
+667 NERTQRKNDE
-677 VKAVT
+677 VKTVT
-682 KDQNPFCEVVSK
+682 KDQNLSCEVISK
-694 SVTSSHQ
+694 SDTSSHL
-701 KNDRQVSQSNAEDGT
+701 KNDQQVFQSNTKDGT
-716 EGRAALDNGKD
+716 ERTAALDSSKD
-727 ALVDAFQKVTIAD
+727 ALVDAFQKVTIVD
-740 ADDSEKVLE
+740 GDSSEKVLE
-749 KEQNVAKHKGN
+749 KHQNVAKHKGN

-782 PIIKKS
+782 PVIKKS

-808 SQSPGGFGF
+808 SQSPGGSGS
-817 PITVEE
+817 PITTEE

-863 KEAYEEI
+863 KEAYEEM

>member
-1 MLRYSSG
+1 M
-8 LTVTATTPRRPPGD
+8 
-22 GGRARRKMNVCRLRL
+22 
-37 TVPPDEGSQPE
+37 
-48 QGAKEPE
+48 
-55 RKKNELYHVPNG
+55 
-67 LSPGK
+67 SPGK

-322 QKQLELNEIK
+322 QKQLELNEM
-332 ISGAKSE
+332 
-339 NNSDSE
+339 
-345 RSQHLEEVAAS
+345 SQHLEEVAAS

-376 HMVEEIEMLK
+376 HMVEEIEMLR

-431 RDTGVGCDLPN
+431 RDTGVGCDLP
-442 STENRRS
+442 
-449 PESARPVRTYTPF
+449 Y
-462 KRVLEFSTKNM
+462 
-473 KSEIYVFIKLKKGE
+473 SEATLPLLH
-487 KDNGN
+487 
-492 DTFNRKEARVW
+492 W
-503 RPPEDCG
+503 
-510 SGARGAGPGRLSRRR
+510 
-525 AVRGGMA
+525 GGC
-532 AAAGGGD
+532 
-539 LRGRS
+539 L
-544 LPELREMLR
+544 
-553 RQERL
+553 
-558 LADRKFIARLPDRG
+558 
-572 KKISNFAEKLTLAIL
+572 
-587 QEEEL
+587 
-592 ARTAELLSAVRL
+592 
-604 EFQGKQEEINTSKQ
+604 
-618 QVILKK
+618 
-624 DTLNREDSSVFN
+624 
-636 ENSNIKEVSEISSQ
+636 
-650 RQEVECI
+650 
-657 EQDATNTALE
+657 
-667 NQRTRRKNDK
+667 
-677 VKAVT
+677 
-682 KDQNPFCEVVSK
+682 
-694 SVTSSHQ
+694 
-701 KNDRQVSQSNAEDGT
+701 
-716 EGRAALDNGKD
+716 
-727 ALVDAFQKVTIAD
+727 
-740 ADDSEKVLE
+740 
-749 KEQNVAKHKGN
+749 
-760 IFGSLHPKT
+760 
-769 PHYIEV
+769 
-775 LESRAKN
+775 
-782 PIIKKS
+782 
-788 KFKTNVLSG
+788 
-797 EQSGSSHGSSS
+797 
-808 SQSPGGFGF
+808 
-817 PITVEE
+817 
-823 RRLRDKKHLNDITAA
+823 
-838 RLPPLHHSPAKL
+838 
-850 LSIEESIAIQIQQ
+850 
-863 KEAYEEI
+863 
-870 QAKLAAQKLAE
+870 
-881 RLNIKMLRFEP
+881 
-892 EGEASMQYREVRD
+892 
-905 EDYFSAED
+905 

>member
-8 LTVTATTPRRPPGD
+8 LTVTATTPRRPASD

-37 TVPPDEGSQPE
+37 TVPPDDGSQPE

-67 LSPGK
+67 MSPGK

-322 QKQLELNEIK
+322 QKQLELNEIQ

-376 HMVEEIEMLK
+376 HMVEEIEMLR

-431 RDTGVGCDLPN
+431 RDTGVGCDLP
-442 STENRRS
+442 
-449 PESARPVRTYTPF
+449 
-462 KRVLEFSTKNM
+462 
-473 KSEIYVFIKLKKGE
+473 
-487 KDNGN
+487 
-492 DTFNRKEARVW
+492 
-503 RPPEDCG
+503 C
-510 SGARGAGPGRLSRRR
+510 
-525 AVRGGMA
+525 
-532 AAAGGGD
+532 
-539 LRGRS
+539 
-544 LPELREMLR
+544 
-553 RQERL
+553 
-558 LADRKFIARLPDRG
+558 RKFIARLPDKG
-572 KKISNFAEKLTLAIL
+572 KKISDFAEKLTLAIF
-587 QEEEL
+587 QEEEI

-604 EFQGKQEEINTSKQ
+604 EFQVKQEEIDTSKQ
-618 QVILKK
+618 QIILNK
-624 DTLNREDSSVFN
+624 DTPNCDNSSVFH
-636 ENSNIKEVSEISSQ
+636 ENCNVEEVSETSSQ
-650 RQEVECI
+650 RQEAECI
-657 EQDATNTALE
+657 EPDATNTALE
-667 NQRTRRKNDK
+667 NQRTKRKNDK
-677 VKAVT
+677 DKTVM
-682 KDQNPFCEVVSK
+682 KDQSLFCDVVPKSATSSHLKNEQQVSK
-694 SVTSSHQ
+694 SNT
-701 KNDRQVSQSNAEDGT
+701 EDGRET
-716 EGRAALDNGKD
+716 TGALDNSKD
-727 ALVDAFQKVTIAD
+727 TLVDAFRNITIVD
-740 ADDSEKVLE
+740 GDNSEKVLE
-749 KEQNVAKHKGN
+749 EEQNVAKHKGN
-760 IFGSLHPKT
+760 IFGNVHPKT

-775 LESRAKN
+775 LEARSKN
-782 PIIKKS
+782 PVIKKS
-788 KFKTNVLSG
+788 KFKTHVLSG

-808 SQSPGGFGF
+808 SQSPGGSGF
-817 PITVEE
+817 SITSEE

-863 KEAYEEI
+863 KEAYEEM

>member
-1 MLRYSSG
+1 
-8 LTVTATTPRRPPGD
+8 
-22 GGRARRKMNVCRLRL
+22 MNVCRLRL
-37 TVPPDEGSQPE
+37 TVPPDEVSQPE
-48 QGAKEPE
+48 QGPKETE
-55 RKKNELYHVPNG
+55 RKKSELYHVPNG
-67 LSPGK
+67 MSPGK

-131 KRKIQQLTNEL
+131 KRKIQQLSRKL
-142 KVTNAHQESLENHV
+142 AVTNAHQESLENHV

-195 EQIRNLKHT
+195 EQIRNLKYT

-265 HKAEKEIL
+265 HKAEKEML

-322 QKQLELNEIK
+322 QKQLELNELQ

-376 HMVEEIEMLK
+376 HMVEEIEMLR

-417 DYLMENQPKTNIET
+417 DYLMENQRKTNTET
-431 RDTGVGCDLPN
+431 RDTAVECDLP
-442 STENRRS
+442 
-449 PESARPVRTYTPF
+449 Y
-462 KRVLEFSTKNM
+462 
-473 KSEIYVFIKLKKGE
+473 
-487 KDNGN
+487 
-492 DTFNRKEARVW
+492 
-503 RPPEDCG
+503 
-510 SGARGAGPGRLSRRR
+510 
-525 AVRGGMA
+525 
-532 AAAGGGD
+532 
-539 LRGRS
+539 
-544 LPELREMLR
+544 
-553 RQERL
+553 
-558 LADRKFIARLPDRG
+558 RKFIARLPDKG
-572 KKISNFAEKLTLAIL
+572 KKISDFAEKLKLAIF

-604 EFQGKQEEINTSKQ
+604 EFQAKQEEISTNKQ
-618 QVILKK
+618 EVVLNE
-624 DTLNREDSSVFN
+624 DTVNSADSSVFN
-636 ENSNIKEVSEISSQ
+636 ENSNIKDISDVSPE
-650 RQEVECI
+650 RQEAECI
-657 EQDATNTALE
+657 EEDATNTASE
-667 NQRTRRKNDK
+667 NQRTQRKNDK
-677 VKAVT
+677 VKTVT
-682 KDQNPFCEVVSK
+682 KDQNCFCEVVSK
-694 SVTSSHQ
+694 PATSSHLN
-701 KNDRQVSQSNAEDGT
+701 NDQQVSQSNTEDDT
-716 EGRAALDNGKD
+716 ESTAALDSSKD
-727 ALVDAFQKVTIAD
+727 ALVDAFQRVTIAD
-740 ADDSEKVLE
+740 GENSEKILE
-749 KEQNVAKHKGN
+749 KEQDVAKHKCN
-760 IFGSLHPKT
+760 VFGSQHPKT

-775 LESRAKN
+775 LEARAKN
-782 PIIKKS
+782 PVIKKP

-808 SQSPGGFGF
+808 SQSPGGFGSLV
-817 PITVEE
+817 PPEE
-823 RRLRDKKHLNDITAA
+823 RRLRDKKHLDDITAA

-863 KEAYEEI
+863 KEAYEEM